1 MAKKKV
7 HEIAKKYGLSSKALM
22 MMLKKMGVSDVKS
35 HMTILEDDVVEKI
48 EKKFEQEKRK
58 SKEEIIKKDVVA
70 KKSRE
75 EKVHKVVKPEE
86 KKSKTST
93 TSTASKKTTK
103 TTTKPFEKKKGK
115 KGKKKRVEVDQK
127 EVENNIKKTM
137 NKQIVKP
144 GSRRK
149 YKKEVKEED
158 TGEIENIL
166 RITEGASV
174 AEIAKLMGVG
184 ATDVIGKIMELGM
197 MVTINQRLPLET
209 IEMVADDFEYRVE
222 LLEEEIEVEEEEEVE
237 AEENLLPR
245 TPVITIMGHVDH
257 GKTTLLDYLRK
268 SSVVKGEAGGITQH
282 IGAYQID
289 TESGKMTF
297 LDTPGHEAFTAM
309 RSRGADITDIIILIV
324 AADSGVMPQ
333 TKEAISHSKAAN
345 VPIIIAINKCDL
357 PTSNVDKVKAELS
370 EAGLIIEEWGG
381 DYQCVEISALKGD
394 GVDDLL
400 ELIGLQ
406 AEMLELKANP
416 NRSAVGHVIEAEMKK
431 GLGAVGTVLI
441 TQGTLKKGDTFY
453 TGHVSGK
460 VRLLLDDK
468 GKQLKEAGP
477 STPIQVVGYSDVPH
491 AGDKF
496 VVTVNEKEARE
507 IAEKRQVILK
517 EKQRQI
523 SNKGT
528 ASNLEDL
535 FSQIKSGEVQYL
547 NIIIKG
553 DVDGS
558 LEAIADSLEK
568 LSNDE
573 VKINIVHKAVGEIKE
588 SDVLLASAS
597 AAIIIGFHVRPS
609 AKARELAEREGVDIE
624 IYNIIYEIMDDLKK
638 ALSGLL
644 TPDLKEKE
652 NGEAEVREI
661 FKISKIGTIAG
672 CIVRKGTVVREQQ
685 MRLFRDGVLVYEGEL
700 SSLKRFQDDVK
711 EVKEGFECGLTIDKF
726 NDIKVG
732 DKLVFY
738 KIVEV
743 ARELD

>member
-7 HEIAKKYGLSSKALM
+7 HEIAKKYGLTSKALLI
-22 MMLKKMGVSDVKS
+22 MLKKMGVSDIKS
-35 HMTILEDDVVEKI
+35 HMTILEDDVVKKLED
-48 EKKFEQEKRK
+48 KFEQEKRK
-58 SKEEIIKKDVVA
+58 SKEDTIKKDEAV
-70 KKSRE
+70 KKSRD
-75 EKVHKVVKPEE
+75 EKAGKPVAPATEVKKVDKPVVI
-86 KKSKTST
+86 KKSK
-93 TSTASKKTTK
+93 KN
-103 TTTKPFEKKKGK
+103 
-115 KGKKKRVEVDQK
+115 KKKRVEVDQK
-127 EVENNIKKTM
+127 EVEKNIKKTM

-149 YKKEVKEED
+149 YKKDVKVEEI
-158 TGEIENIL
+158 GEEENIL

-184 ATDVIGKIMELGM
+184 VTEIIGKCMELGM
-197 MVTINQRLPLET
+197 MVTINQRLSLEI
-209 IEMVADDFEYRVE
+209 IEMIADDFDYRVE
-222 LLEEEIEVEEEEEVE
+222 LIEEEAEVEEVEE
-237 AEENLLPR
+237 AEDEANLEGR
-245 TPVITIMGHVDH
+245 HPVITIMGHVDH

-268 SSVVKGEAGGITQH
+268 STVTKGEAGGITQH
-282 IGAYQID
+282 IGAYEV
-289 TESGKMTF
+289 TTKSGKMTF

-309 RSRGADITDIIILIV
+309 RSRGADVTDVIILIV

-370 EAGLIIEEWGG
+370 EAGLVIEEWGG
-381 DYQCVEISALKGD
+381 DYQCIEISALTGD
-394 GVDDLL
+394 GVEDLL
-400 ELIGLQ
+400 EVINLE

-416 NRSAVGHVIEAEMKK
+416 NRSAIGHVIEAQTKK
-431 GLGAVGTVLI
+431 GLGAVATVLV
-441 TQGTLKKGDTFY
+441 TQGTLRKGDPFY

-460 VRLLLDDK
+460 VRVLLDDK
-468 GKQLKEAGP
+468 GKQLKSAGP
-477 STPIQVVGYSDVPH
+477 STPVQVVGYSDVPH
-491 AGDKF
+491 AGAKF
-496 VVTVNEKEARE
+496 VVTGNEKEARE
-507 IAEKRQVILK
+507 IAEKKQVAVK

-523 SNKGT
+523 SVKGT

-558 LEAIADSLEK
+558 IEAIADSLEK
-568 LSNDE
+568 LSTDE
-573 VKINIVHKAVGEIKE
+573 VKINVIHKAVGEIKE

-597 AAIIIGFHVRPS
+597 GAIVIGFHVRPS
-609 AKARELAEREGVDIE
+609 AKARELAEKEHVDIE

-644 TPDLKEKE
+644 TPDLKEVE
-652 NGEAEVREI
+652 NGEAEVRET

-672 CIVRKGTVVREQQ
+672 CVVRKGAIERNQK
-685 MRLFRDGVLVYEGEL
+685 MRLFRDGVHVYEGNL
-700 SSLKRFQDDVK
+700 STLKRFQDDVK

-738 KIVEV
+738 KIIEV